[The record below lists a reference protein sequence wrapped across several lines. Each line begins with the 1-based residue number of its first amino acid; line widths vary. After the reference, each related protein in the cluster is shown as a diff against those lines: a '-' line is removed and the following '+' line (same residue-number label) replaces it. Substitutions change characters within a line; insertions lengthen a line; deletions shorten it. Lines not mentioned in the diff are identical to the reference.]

1 MRRAGDSPEFP
12 SLSQEKEE
20 NIGEITTN
28 NVNCRAFCG
37 WNKDTTINLIN
48 NQIQTEEEN
57 NDNNKTTD
65 G

>member
-1 MRRAGDSPEFP
+1 MGLKAWNISNNQ
-12 SLSQEKEE
+12 QEKEE

-28 NVNCRAFCG
+28 NVNCCASCG
-37 WNKDTTINLIN
+37 WNKDATINLIN